1 MERLEFI
8 PSSAYWVTESGW
20 SRKLYAGRR
29 VRTRG
34 SAGSGLEGNQ
44 GWGACAKV
52 DFLGGESLARG
63 KDWEQR
69 SGDFEES

>member
-1 MERLEFI
+1 M
-8 PSSAYWVTESGW
+8 
-20 SRKLYAGRR
+20 
-29 VRTRG
+29 RTRG